1 MSAARPLVLV
11 GGLKHELNSF
21 ARDTISFADVARAGY
36 FAEGDAIF
44 DAPPAQRPELAAINS
59 AGGFRF
65 RYEPIAATTAWDA
78 DQPTVSTG
86 DLVEI
91 DG

>member
-1 MSAARPLVLV
+1 MTAVRPLVLV
-11 GGLKHELNSF
+11 GGFKHELYSF
-21 ARDTISFADVARAGY
+21 ARGTISFADVARAGY

-44 DAPPAQRPELAAINS
+44 DASRAQRPELAAIQS
-59 AGGFRF
+59 ASGFRF
-65 RYEPIAATTAWDA
+65 RYEPIAATAAWDA

-86 DLVEI
+86 DVVEI